1 MLRVFVW
8 AAATGSPWEWNV
20 PDSESPER
28 VLVVG
33 AGTMGNGIAQVF
45 ALAGIE
51 VDLVDIRE
59 EFTARGMAT
68 VQKNLGRQVK
78 RGTVSE
84 AEAAAAFSRIRPGTE
99 MAPAGEAEFVVEAIV
114 EDEAKKLSLYAT
126 VEPRL
131 PPETIL
137 ATNTSSISITRLG
150 AQSGRADRFIGMHF
164 MNPVPVMELVEV
176 IRGLE
181 TSDPVFE
188 TTMGIAR
195 RLGKTPCAV
204 NDAPGFVSNRVLMP
218 MINEAAFALME
229 GVGAAGDIDQIMR
242 LGMRHP
248 MGPLALADLIGL
260 DVVLD
265 ILRVMQKG
273 FGDPR
278 YRPCPLLVKL
288 VDAGRVGRKSGQG
301 FYDYSGPG
309 AGTGG

>member
-1 MLRVFVW
+1 MPDPAALRR
-8 AAATGSPWEWNV
+8 A
-20 PDSESPER
+20 
-28 VLVVG
+28 LVVG

-45 ALAGIE
+45 ALSGIE

-68 VQKNLGRQVK
+68 IEKNLGRQVK

-84 AEAAAAFSRIRPGTE
+84 PEAAAALSRIRPGTE
-99 MAPAGEAEFVVEAIV
+99 MAPAADAEFVIEAIV
-114 EDEAKKLSLYAT
+114 EDEAKKLSLYAAL
-126 VEPRL
+126 EPRL
-131 PPETIL
+131 SPETIL

-150 AQSGRADRFIGMHF
+150 ARSGRADRFIGMHF

-188 TTMGIAR
+188 TTMALAR

-229 GVGAAGDIDQIMR
+229 GVGAAADIDRIMT

-265 ILRVMQKG
+265 ILRVLQEG

-288 VDAGRVGRKSGQG
+288 VDAGRLGKKTGRG

>member
-1 MLRVFVW
+1 M
-8 AAATGSPWEWNV
+8 
-20 PDSESPER
+20 PDSGTPGR

-45 ALAGIE
+45 AVSGAS
-51 VDLVDIRE
+51 VRLVDIRE
-59 EFTARGMAT
+59 EFSARGMAT
-68 VQKNLGRQVK
+68 IEKNLGRQVK
-78 RGTVSE
+78 RGTLTE
-84 AEAAAAFSRIRPGTE
+84 AEAKNAYARIRPGTE
-99 MAPAGEAEFVVEAIV
+99 MAPANDAEFVVEAIV
-114 EDEAKKLSLYAT
+114 ENEAKKLSLYGAL
-126 VEPRL
+126 EPLL
-131 PPETIL
+131 PPAAIL
-137 ATNTSSISITRLG
+137 ASNTSSISITRLG
-150 AQSGRADRFIGMHF
+150 AASGRPDRFIGMHF

-181 TSDPVFE
+181 TSDATFG
-188 TTMGIAR
+188 TTMDLAR

-218 MINEAAFALME
+218 LINEAAFALME
-229 GVGAAGDIDQIMR
+229 GVGTAADIDRIMK

-265 ILRVMQKG
+265 ILRVLQEG

-288 VDAGRVGRKSGQG
+288 VDGGRLGRKTGRGFHDYRGSGG
-301 FYDYSGPG
+301 
-309 AGTGG
+309 